1 MALDV
6 VTFGETMVLLTAREP
21 GRLRHATELEL
32 RIAGAESNVAIALAR
47 LGFRVGWISWLGAD
61 ELGEAVLA
69 RVRAEGVDTAQV
81 RRLGDAPTGLCL
93 RERLPTGVSVYYYRQ
108 GSAASRMGPGAFD
121 PAYLDGARVL
131 HVTGI
136 TPALSPS
143 CRELTLW
150 ATAAARQRRLRV
162 SFDVNYRSKLWDPQ
176 SARALLAELLPQVDV
191 VFVSAEEA
199 ETLWGASDVELLRR
213 LSAQYGCAE
222 VVLKCGERGAVALI
236 DGERWEAPAFRVE
249 VRDPIGAGDAFA
261 AGYIAASLWGKGPG
275 ERLRIANAMGAFS
288 VAALGDYEGLPGRE
302 ELEAFLNGCAV
313 PGR

>member
-1 MALDV
+1 MSLDV
-6 VTFGETMVLLTAREP
+6 VTFGETMVLLAPREP
-21 GRLRHATELEL
+21 GRLRHAAELEL

-47 LGFRVGWISWLGAD
+47 LGIRVGWISWLGAD

-81 RRLGDAPTGLCL
+81 RRLTDAPTGLCL
-93 RERLPTGVSVYYYRQ
+93 RERLPTGVYVYYYRQ
-108 GSAASRMGPGAFD
+108 GSAASRMGTGAFD
-121 PAYLDGARVL
+121 PAYLDRARVL

-136 TPALSPS
+136 TPALSAS

-150 ATAAARQRRLRV
+150 ATAVARQRGLRI

-176 SARALLAELLPQVDV
+176 AARSFLAELLPIVDV

-199 ETLWGASDVELLRR
+199 EALWGTSHVGLLEEL
-213 LSAQYGCAE
+213 SSQHGCAE
-222 VVLKCGERGAVALI
+222 VVLKRGQHGAMALI
-236 DGERWEAPAFRVE
+236 DGELWEAAAFSVE

-261 AGYIAASLWGKGPG
+261 AGYLAASLWGRDPG

-288 VAALGDYEGLPGRE
+288 VSALGDYEGLPGRR
-302 ELEAFLNGCAV
+302 ELEAFLNGCTGL
-313 PGR
+313 GR